1 MGVYLVTGGAGFIG
15 SNLVAKLL
23 HEGNIVHALDLN
35 EAPAELVHPNLN
47 WFQGDLLDA
56 GVVAASLEGV
66 DAIIHLAA
74 QTSVPVSIAHP
85 EMTHEVNVLGTELLI
100 EQCRFMG
107 VQRLLLA
114 SSAAVYG
121 DCGDLPLT
129 EDKAGTL
136 LSPYAQSKWTNEHQL
151 NNAKGDDLDVIAMRF
166 FNVYGTHVSKE
177 KAVGG
182 VIGAFVRAMMTES
195 PLQIYGDGEQTR
207 DFVHVSDV
215 CDAILSLLASEEKYD
230 DLAVNICSGTQTN
243 LLELVNIIQHE
254 LVSQGHVFTPVVPS
268 FSPFLPGD
276 IQHSLG
282 SNALLRELVTWHPKY
297 TLKEGIKGIVSAS
310 AEGGA

>member
-23 HEGNIVHALDLN
+23 GDGHVVHALDLH
-35 EAPAELVHPNLN
+35 EAPAELLHPNLN

-56 GVVAASLEGV
+56 VVLSASVEGV

-74 QTSVPVSIAHP
+74 QTSVPVSIANP
-85 EMTHEVNVLGTELLI
+85 EMTHEVNVLGTELLL
-100 EQCRFMG
+100 EQCQIMG

-121 DCGDLPLT
+121 DCEDLPLT
-129 EDKAGTL
+129 EDRAGTL
-136 LSPYAQSKWTNEHQL
+136 LSPYAVSKWTNEQQL
-151 NNAKGDDLDVIAMRF
+151 HDAKSSELDVIAMRF

-195 PLQIYGDGEQTR
+195 PLQIYGSGEQTR

-215 CDAILSLLASEEKYD
+215 CDAILSLLASEEDYAE
-230 DLAVNICSGTQTN
+230 LAVNICSGTQTN
-243 LLELVNIIQHE
+243 LLELVNIIQQE
-254 LVSQGHVFTPVVPS
+254 LVSQGHVFTPAVPL

-282 SNALLRELVTWHPKY
+282 SNALLQGLVPWHPKY
-297 TLKEGIKGIVSAS
+297 TLLEGIKRIITAS
-310 AEGGA
+310 LEGGP